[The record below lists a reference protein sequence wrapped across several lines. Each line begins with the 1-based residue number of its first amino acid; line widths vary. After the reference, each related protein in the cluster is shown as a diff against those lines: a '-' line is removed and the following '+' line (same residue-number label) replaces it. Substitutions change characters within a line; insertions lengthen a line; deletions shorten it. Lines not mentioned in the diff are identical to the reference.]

1 MPQRSST
8 NRSTRRVT
16 RSQTAKDRNVI
27 DNQHNITDSTSTTM
41 DTDTNQ
47 INRERLQKK
56 NQISATASRKQKR
69 SLPATRN
76 TEHKRKKRSS
86 RKYTKSATTT
96 EENETTEPVTLEEES
111 FVNQTISRNNIPSTP
126 AEHTFLQQLVES
138 LGDQSTTTEAAE
150 TVATATAAPYDPNAA
165 PIFDILDALMDMPNM
180 EFLPTDTFPQDQA
193 AAMEALRLNQE
204 LQQLVKIQIDKIDK
218 QMAKNDEYAKMTRL
232 LSIKEAR
239 IQRERMDIHKYYSE
253 KYDFFMDNE
262 GNTPISLGDRQ
273 DTVELESERVRNWS
287 VKEREQL
294 SSGIHSEV
302 QRILA
307 YEHVMRNEPWRV
319 WEVDNLSREEWENYP
334 VDKLDW
340 NRVSSL
346 YVKTKPPMNCMIQWT
361 TQDHPAINKS
371 PWKNKESK
379 ELGELVELYGY
390 EGNWERIASE
400 LKTDRTAGQC
410 FSHYQAKFKGY
421 DQKRPWTAED
431 DQALQDAVAL
441 IGERNWQQV
450 AVLIG
455 GRSGQQCLHRWVKS
469 INPAIRRSRWTSEE
483 DAALKASVAVYGA
496 GAWSYIQRHIPGRT
510 DMQCRERWTNVLD
523 PNLVHGQF
531 TPEEMERL
539 KELVNKHGRKWS
551 VIAEHMPG
559 RTDNICLRTWNKMN
573 QPPSKKKKKREPQVE
588 ETSDQQTTIDSQD
601 VHENT

>member
-1 MPQRSST
+1 MPQQSST
-8 NRSTRRVT
+8 NWSTRRVT
-16 RSQTAKDRNVI
+16 RSQTAKDRNGN
-27 DNQHNITDSTSTTM
+27 DNQDNITTDSTSATN
-41 DTDTNQ
+41 DADTNQ
-47 INRERLQKK
+47 TTRERLQKK
-56 NQISATASRKQKR
+56 KHTLATASKSQKR
-69 SLPATRN
+69 ALPATRN
-76 TEHKRKKRSS
+76 TEHKRQKKSP
-86 RKYTKSATTT
+86 RKYTKSTTVT
-96 EENETTEPVTLEEES
+96 ESDKTTEPITLEEEPFS
-111 FVNQTISRNNIPSTP
+111 DQATNQSNIPSTF
-126 AEHTFLQQLVES
+126 AEHTLLQQLAES
-138 LGDQSTTTEAAE
+138 LEDKSTVTA
-150 TVATATAAPYDPNAA
+150 ATATTAPYDPDAT

-193 AAMEALRLNQE
+193 AAMEALQLNQE
-204 LQQLVKIQIDKIDK
+204 MQQLVEIQIDKIDK
-218 QMAKNDEYAKMTRL
+218 QIAKNDEYAKMARL

-253 KYDFFMDNE
+253 KYDFFRDDE
-262 GNTPISLGDRQ
+262 GNIPISLGDRQ

-340 NRVSSL
+340 NRISSL

-379 ELGELVELYGY
+379 ELGELVELHGY

-531 TPEEMERL
+531 TPEEIERL

-573 QPPSKKKKKREPQVE
+573 QPPSKKKKKRKSNVE
-588 ETSDQQTTIDSQD
+588 ETSSVDQQTTMDSQD